1 MHSEIQRKCSMNVK
15 ANLCTFIF
23 FELHI
28 ASNFNR
34 DFSSKIQGV
43 VRSFFLA
50 THENSDDANLPD
62 RNLCQ

>member
-1 MHSEIQRKCSMNVK
+1 MNVK
-15 ANLCTFIF
+15 ANLCRFIF

-34 DFSSKIQGV
+34 DLSLGV
-43 VRSFFLA
+43 VRSFFFLA
-50 THENSDDANLPD
+50 THENSANANLPD

>member
-1 MHSEIQRKCSMNVK
+1 MNVK
-15 ANLCTFIF
+15 ANLCTFIY

-34 DFSSKIQGV
+34 DLVFFSKIQGV

-50 THENSDDANLPD
+50 THENSPNANLPD
-62 RNLCQ
+62 RNLFTIGIYLE

>member
-1 MHSEIQRKCSMNVK
+1 MNVK
-15 ANLCTFIF
+15 ANLCTFIY

-34 DFSSKIQGV
+34 DLVFFSKIQGV

-50 THENSDDANLPD
+50 THENSANANLPD
-62 RNLCQ
+62 RNLFTIGIYLQ